1 MKTLEHY
8 NLLKALRPFSLVVA
22 VIACGLGILI
32 AWNEGHHNGWIAML
46 IMLGGILAQSGI
58 NLINDI
64 EDLALIPEEHQEQHV
79 VKQMI
84 HRNVKVGIWC
94 FVLASL
100 IACFLVY
107 LQGWQLFV
115 LILISGILALSYN
128 IGPINFKQRG
138 LAIIQVFLLMGIMM
152 VQGAYLAMT
161 GHFSYAVFLHS
172 IPVSLLVSLLLL
184 SNELRDWDTDKR
196 DNLKTLTVR
205 IGYANG
211 VRLYWGLILLAY
223 LLAGLYFMKGEIL
236 HLYWLLIPLP
246 LLIPI
251 SRYLRAEKRAQL
263 TPLTGRFFFL
273 FGISYMLTLG
283 ISQKEISPISIL

>member
-8 NLLKALRPFSLVVA
+8 KLLNALRPFSLVVA
-22 VIACGLGILI
+22 IIACGLGILI
-32 AWNEGHHNGWIAML
+32 AWNEGYTHGGIAIL

-64 EDLALIPEEHQEQHV
+64 EDLALIPEEFQQQHA
-79 VKQMI
+79 VKNMI

-94 FVLASL
+94 FVVAAL
-100 IACFLVY
+100 IACYLVY
-107 LQGWQLFV
+107 LQGWQLF
-115 LILISGILALSYN
+115 ILIFVSGLLSLSYN

-138 LAIIQVFLLMGIMM
+138 LAMIQVFLLMGILM

-161 GHFSYAVFLHS
+161 GHFSYSALLHS

-184 SNELRDWDTDKR
+184 SNELRDWETDTR

-205 IGYANG
+205 IGYENG
-211 VRLYWGLILLAY
+211 VRFYWGLVLLAY
-223 LLAGLYFMKGEIL
+223 LLVGQFFMNGYIA
-236 HLYWLLIPLP
+236 HLYWFLIPLP

-251 SRYLRAEKRAQL
+251 NRYLHADERPQL

-273 FGISYMLTLG
+273 FGLSYMLTLG
-283 ISQKEISPISIL
+283 IH